1 MFYYLLYNSSFSF
14 IVENR
19 LFSTVLYGSILYI
32 LSHAVL
38 NYCGVSIL
46 SIINNYYWTL
56 FVLDVS
62 SVIYSIYQSITN
74 GNGNESTNG
83 NANKNVSNNNNEST
97 NSLNVSFN
105 LLKNKINTILDRK
118 NDLTITHIPIQNNQT
133 ASSQSVSS
141 QSSNQS
147 SSQSPRK
154 SNKQVSPQINNTN
167 TEDDDPLNILPDFE
181 PPISISPAS
190 SNQFSTPIN
199 RLKAGNKPTTQSS
212 SNSTPLN
219 LIRGKANNT
228 EPIITEYDNNNNYAE
243 SNASDLGSVMDLED
257 FETSL

>member
-74 GNGNESTNG
+74 GNEASNG
-83 NANKNVSNNNNEST
+83 SNNSNDNNNKNGESS

-133 ASSQSVSS
+133 TSSQSASS
-141 QSSNQS
+141 QS
-147 SSQSPRK
+147 SSQSARK
-154 SNKQVSPQINNTN
+154 SSKQISAQINNTN
-167 TEDDDPLNILPDFE
+167 IDDDDPLNILPDFE

-199 RLKAGNKPTTQSS
+199 RLKGGNKPTTQSS
-212 SNSTPLN
+212 SNNSTPLN

-228 EPIITEYDNNNNYAE
+228 EPIINEFDNNNNNYAE